1 MVSDCLAGELV
12 VLVYLFLDYGE
23 SNNLSGLLWDVCR
36 SDVGIV
42 IRVIRALMCV
52 LPSRGRVG
60 AF

>member
-1 MVSDCLAGELV
+1 MVSDRLAGELV
-12 VLVYLFLDYGE
+12 ILVFLFLDYGE

-42 IRVIRALMCV
+42 LRVKIALMCV
-52 LPSRGRVG
+52 LPSSGRVG